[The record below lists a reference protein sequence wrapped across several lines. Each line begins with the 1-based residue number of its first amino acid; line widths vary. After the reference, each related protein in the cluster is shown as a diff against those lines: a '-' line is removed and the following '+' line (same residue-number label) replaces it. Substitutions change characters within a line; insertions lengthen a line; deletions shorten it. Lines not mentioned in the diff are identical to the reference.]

1 MNFFLQRGSICWRN
15 WLRLNSHHL
24 NNFNYKEHV
33 FSFRKAG
40 KCLIF
45 CLFSWVDFILCFR
58 RNINVMD
65 GKLVSSPLGF
75 SCCPLFLY
83 WAKKWC
89 FPPQIF
95 STRVQVI
102 PDALFRDSWP
112 LELYKIGLW
121 GFKASCFLFYCGFDT
136 TKVRSSIHFCCP
148 HKSWQ
153 VLKELCQQTDRR
165 NFCPNLN
172 WTTEQT
178 VDETSVVFSI
188 LKRGRKVTLKVRS

>member
-1 MNFFLQRGSICWRN
+1 MFDLLFIQLGRFHPLLSTKYQCHGWKIGLISS
-15 WLRLNSHHL
+15 RLLLLPFVPHL
-24 NNFNYKEHV
+24 L
-33 FSFRKAG
+33 G
-40 KCLIF
+40 KK
-45 CLFSWVDFILCFR
+45 
-58 RNINVMD
+58 MM
-65 GKLVSSPLGF
+65 
-75 SCCPLFLY
+75 
-83 WAKKWC
+83 
-89 FPPQIF
+89 FPTTNF

-121 GFKASCFLFYCGFDT
+121 GFKASCFLFYCGFDI
-136 TKVRSSIHFCCP
+136 TKVRSSI

-188 LKRGRKVTLKVRS
+188 WKRGRKVTLKVRS

>member
-1 MNFFLQRGSICWRN
+1 MHFCKTSSEVLEEIILKRNQIYWDHILSFWSTVQSLTSNKLLQTLKKLWRFMLLCLKTFFSFGQIWMNFFLQRGSICWRN

-24 NNFNYKEHV
+24 NNFNYREHV

-95 STRVQVI
+95 QHECRWYQM
-102 PDALFRDSWP
+102 LC
-112 LELYKIGLW
+112 LE
-121 GFKASCFLFYCGFDT
+121 
-136 TKVRSSIHFCCP
+136 
-148 HKSWQ
+148 
-153 VLKELCQQTDRR
+153 
-165 NFCPNLN
+165 
-172 WTTEQT
+172 
-178 VDETSVVFSI
+178 I
-188 LKRGRKVTLKVRS
+188 LDP

>member
-1 MNFFLQRGSICWRN
+1 MFDLLFIQLGRFHPLLSTKYQCHGWKIGLISS
-15 WLRLNSHHL
+15 RLL
-24 NNFNYKEHV
+24 LLPFV
-33 FSFRKAG
+33 PLLG
-40 KCLIF
+40 KK
-45 CLFSWVDFILCFR
+45 
-58 RNINVMD
+58 MM
-65 GKLVSSPLGF
+65 
-75 SCCPLFLY
+75 
-83 WAKKWC
+83 
-89 FPPQIF
+89 FPTTNF

-188 LKRGRKVTLKVRS
+188 WKRGRKVTLKVRS